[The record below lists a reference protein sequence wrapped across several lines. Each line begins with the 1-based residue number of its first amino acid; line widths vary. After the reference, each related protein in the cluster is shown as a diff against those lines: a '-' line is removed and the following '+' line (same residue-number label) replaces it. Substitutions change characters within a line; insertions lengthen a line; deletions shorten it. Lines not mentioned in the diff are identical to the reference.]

1 MSTNLRSSG
10 RCDSR
15 CGFEVESIMYID
27 GGGCGVCRAGYA
39 DERCWQ
45 GLYFSLQYP
54 HHSVKIVFLLLY
66 FSAVL

>member
-1 MSTNLRSSG
+1 
-10 RCDSR
+10 
-15 CGFEVESIMYID
+15 VEDVIQGVALKLKASCID

-66 FSAVL
+66 FSALL

>member
-1 MSTNLRSSG
+1 
-10 RCDSR
+10 
-15 CGFEVESIMYID
+15 VEDVIQGVALKLKASCIDD

-66 FSAVL
+66 FSALL